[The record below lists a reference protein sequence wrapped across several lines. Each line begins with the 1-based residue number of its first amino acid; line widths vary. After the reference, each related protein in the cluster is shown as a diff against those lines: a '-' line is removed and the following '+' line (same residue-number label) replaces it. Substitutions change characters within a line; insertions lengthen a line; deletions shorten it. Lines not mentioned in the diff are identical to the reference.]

1 MATELSSTTITNIL
15 EAVPG
20 IKNVLRSPAADAMVN
35 LTRAAAGLGIFD
47 LKDARELMR
56 FAFRRGLINNEEHDR
71 VLGEVEGAAQARQDR
86 IAARKAARDDKKRG
100 APRPKARKPKTT
112 KPKARPAA
120 NRKPAPKRKVK
131 VARKAK
137 PPEKAKAPVKRV
149 RVVKQVKAVSRS
161 AKPAKRAKLARKA
174 KPSRRPKA
182 KAAKAKK
189 RR

>member
-20 IKNVLRSPAADAMVN
+20 IKIVLRSPAADAIVN
-35 LTRAAAGLGIFD
+35 LTRAAAGVGIFD

-86 IAARKAARDDKKRG
+86 IAARKAARDDKKRV
-100 APRPKARKPKTT
+100 APRPKARPV
-112 KPKARPAA
+112 A
-120 NRKPAPKRKVK
+120 KRKSPPKKKVK
-131 VARKAK
+131 AARKAK
-137 PPEKAKAPVKRV
+137 PPKKAKASVK
-149 RVVKQVKAVSRS
+149 KAVPRK
-161 AKPAKRAKLARKA
+161 AKPAKKAKPARKA